1 MPVDPK
7 FAAAVKKEHAR
18 IQPLLRALDDKP
30 QFFAFVPHAKSAEPD
45 AKLSEPAPLLLHS
58 KMSPLPIGKVLNH
71 AKQLKLDIQAPALVY
86 AGTVQRSKKGLVF
99 VLDKAA
105 SKGAVTPAAG
115 QKLLKTLLKQ
125 LPELKTA
132 IIVADSW
139 SADAEEKAR
148 GEMEREEP
156 NEAAAAE
163 AEEAEAEQDDGGV
176 DEPGVDEAGGKPSD
190 EAAIRYHALAGGLPK
205 DLEAA
210 GALPVDDKRT
220 IAKLVAQAKALAD
233 AGSFEKAADV
243 LDKLKA
249 WLTSRAR
256 AADAGAA
263 RVATGPSLA
272 AYSKSRL
279 IWVAAQK
286 QARSELKKLVD
297 AVLNDP
303 ETTADPDFE
312 AIQTRMEG
320 LGKALDRYG
329 AELVDVMDE
338 VTNARTEDQK
348 RAAITKTV
356 KVLSR
361 YRQSLD
367 RDKVLREVDENPYEN
382 VGVYATLKKSL
393 DGIGTL
399 LGA

>member
-18 IQPLLRALDDKP
+18 IQPLLRALDEKP

-58 KMSPLPIGKVLNH
+58 KISPLPIGKVVNH
-71 AKQLKLDIQAPALVY
+71 AKTQLKLGIQAPALVY

-105 SKGAVTPAAG
+105 SKGTVTPAAG

-125 LPELKTA
+125 LPELKA
-132 IIVADSW
+132 AVIVADSW

-148 GEMEREEP
+148 GEMEP
-156 NEAAAAE
+156 DDANEGPVAE
-163 AEEAEAEQDDGGV
+163 AEEAEAEQDDEGV
-176 DEPGVDEAGGKPSD
+176 DEPADKPGD
-190 EAAIRYHALAGGLPK
+190 EAAIRYHALADGLRT
-205 DLEAA
+205 DLVAA
-210 GALPVDDKRT
+210 GALPVEDKRT

-233 AGSFEKAADV
+233 AGSFEKAADA

-256 AADAGAA
+256 AAEAGAA

-297 AVLNDP
+297 AVLGDP
-303 ETTADPDFE
+303 ETKADPDFE

-338 VTNARTEDQK
+338 VTNARTDDQK